1 MSLNEF
7 NGQRSPT
14 LIREYFELLRW
25 KNKGCPLEL
34 SRELI
39 ESDERLLSIK
49 QEQQSNETL
58 ISYTINSIK
67 SVRTETLSAQEQIE
81 SVEKEI
87 DSLIQSIFSL
97 RESLLSLSS
106 KKYTEEK
113 FSSGDS
119 SKIPDLSLRKI
130 IIYLIKQVLVDIK
143 QALLYV
149 INYYLE
155 KPIITAII
163 LILVIPISLFLSWK
177 FNIYSTIALLIIA
190 WVYFS
195 KKINYIYKMHQ
206 RTWKEHLAKVE
217 IDRQQKSKQ
226 EFENRIQEER
236 KTIEESLQEFEVRLQ
251 ECRIDSQILRE
262 RKQTLEAYFLQ
273 EEQKLSELEQVRQQK
288 LEEYQQKVDKLVL
301 QEKCRKNEYLLN
313 LEKQVQKWLDDDIK
327 RLTNKGMKKLKII
340 SYGNYDQVNVLQN
353 EPIRVVIGIT
363 EKTKSFENILVDSDV
378 NFFMEPSES
387 KEIYIDQNDFE
398 SEKSFT
404 GKSRKYGVYG
414 FAVIFLC
421 ANFFSYY
428 KCYYNF
434 IRGRSVDEE
443 IAEYMYDSIVSIKIQ
458 EKSSVRLKNE
468 QQKNVYR
475 KRLLITTNDGKIV
488 CFNFSRNRVEK
499 SYSIRFSQIEEAA
512 IAIRDMLRKRRIDK
526 TLTENLDLT

>member
-1 MSLNEF
+1 MKLNEF
-7 NGQRSPT
+7 KGQRSPT

-25 KNKGCPLEL
+25 KNKGCPVEL
-34 SRELI
+34 SHELI
-39 ESDERLLSIK
+39 ESNEIVLAIK
-49 QEQQSNETL
+49 QEQQSNEAL
-58 ISYTINSIK
+58 ISYTINSIR
-67 SVRTETLSAQEQIE
+67 SVKAEIPSAQKQIE

-87 DSLIQSIFSL
+87 DSLNQSIFSL

-251 ECRIDSQILRE
+251 QRRIDSQILRE
-262 RKQTLEAYFLQ
+262 RKQTLEAYLLQ
-273 EEQKLSELEQVRQQK
+273 EEQKINELEQVRQQK
-288 LEEYQQKVDKLVL
+288 LDEYQQKLDELVW
-301 QEKCRKNEYLLN
+301 QEKCRRNEYLLN
-313 LEKQVQKWLDDDIK
+313 LEKQIQKWLDDDIE

-340 SYGNYDQVNVLQN
+340 PNSDGNY
-353 EPIRVVIGIT
+353 EP
-363 EKTKSFENILVDSDV
+363 D
-378 NFFMEPSES
+378 
-387 KEIYIDQNDFE
+387 
-398 SEKSFT
+398 
-404 GKSRKYGVYG
+404 
-414 FAVIFLC
+414 
-421 ANFFSYY
+421 
-428 KCYYNF
+428 
-434 IRGRSVDEE
+434 
-443 IAEYMYDSIVSIKIQ
+443 
-458 EKSSVRLKNE
+458 
-468 QQKNVYR
+468 
-475 KRLLITTNDGKIV
+475 
-488 CFNFSRNRVEK
+488 
-499 SYSIRFSQIEEAA
+499 
-512 IAIRDMLRKRRIDK
+512 
-526 TLTENLDLT
+526 